1 MRFLPI
7 EPVGLPGLAAM
18 ALGVFAFLVAL
29 IAARIRARRS
39 DQTVGIRRANAS
51 WIWIAVQGF
60 GIFIVAFGPVRVAL
74 DPMSPLALI
83 EALAVLVLMGGC
95 VALFH
100 WSSKTMGK
108 NWSIVARTR
117 DDHQLVETGPFA
129 YVRHPIYV
137 ALFFFMLAFAIAY
150 GHWLALIPGV
160 PLYIFGT
167 VMRIRYEEAL
177 LRAQFGAAYDD
188 YARRVS
194 RFIPGV
200 I

>member
-1 MRFLPI
+1 MRYLPV
-7 EPVGLPGLAAM
+7 EPVGLPGLAAI
-18 ALGVFAFLVAL
+18 ALGVLAFLVAL

-39 DQTVGIRRANAS
+39 DQTVGVRRANAS

-60 GIFIVAFGPVRVAL
+60 GIFIVAFGPVRAAL

-83 EALAVLVLMGGC
+83 EAFAVLVLMGSC

-129 YVRHPIYV
+129 FVRHPIYV

-160 PLYIFGT
+160 PIYIFGT

-188 YARRVS
+188 YARRVK
-194 RFIPGV
+194 RFVPGV